1 MNVVEFLKF
10 IITSIVKNTN
20 DIEIEQKDD
29 ELGTL
34 LMLKLNKED
43 IGSVIGKD
51 GKTINAI
58 RTILRVF
65 WSKTNTRI
73 NLKVVE

>member
-65 WSKTNTRI
+65 
-73 NLKVVE
+73 